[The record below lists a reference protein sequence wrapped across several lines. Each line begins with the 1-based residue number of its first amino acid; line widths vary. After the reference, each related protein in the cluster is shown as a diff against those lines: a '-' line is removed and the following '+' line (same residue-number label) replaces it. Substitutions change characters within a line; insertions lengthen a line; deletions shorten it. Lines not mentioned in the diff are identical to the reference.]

1 MGYRYTAAGNI
12 MSMKLLTVVVVF
24 GAFINEQCQANVSAS
39 GMSCIKNCMRECRPR
54 SSSTR
59 QVIQDIL
66 HEVEDFETTE
76 DAPKVEISDKELKD
90 GDGSD
95 NYDKKQ
101 AQAKE
106 EGGKIGKETT
116 DLGREL
122 KDVFGKE
129 PESED
134 VGKKEKLKEIMIK
147 DLKKKIEDMIIA
159 ETQTHNDVMAGDRV
173 EVIYEKGR
181 KQAFT
186 CAYSC
191 TAGGGCKVDY
201 LGPFRSEAISGTG
214 TCFPKANGG
223 FCVGTP
229 RECQDCNQAIVC

>member
-1 MGYRYTAAGNI
+1 MGYISESEYRYTAAGNI
-12 MSMKLLTVVVVF
+12 MSMKLLTVVVVL

-76 DAPKVEISDKELKD
+76 DAPKVEISDKELKE
-90 GDGSD
+90 S
-95 NYDKKQ
+95 
-101 AQAKE
+101 
-106 EGGKIGKETT
+106 
-116 DLGREL
+116 
-122 KDVFGKE
+122 KDVIGEE
-129 PESED
+129 PKSED

-223 FCVGTP
+223 FCIGTP

>member
-1 MGYRYTAAGNI
+1 MGKYISKSEYRYTAAGNI
-12 MSMKLLTVVVVF
+12 MSMKLLTVVVVL
-24 GAFINEQCQANVSAS
+24 GAFINEKCQANVSAS

-59 QVIQDIL
+59 QIIQDIL

-90 GDGSD
+90 GHGSD
-95 NYDKKQ
+95 NDDKKQ

-106 EGGKIGKETT
+106 EGRKIARKSKLGKIGKETT

-129 PESED
+129 PKSEE

-159 ETQTHNDVMAGDRV
+159 ETQSHNDVMAGDRV

-181 KQAFT
+181 KQAFS

-201 LGPFRSEAISGTG
+201 LGPLGARQSLE
-214 TCFPKANGG
+214 PE
-223 FCVGTP
+223 P
-229 RECQDCNQAIVC
+229 

>member
-1 MGYRYTAAGNI
+1 MGYISEAEYRDTAAGNI

-39 GMSCIKNCMRECRPR
+39 GMSCTKNCMRECRPR

-95 NYDKKQ
+95 NDDKKQ

-106 EGGKIGKETT
+106 EGRKIARKSKLGKIGKETT
-116 DLGREL
+116 DLGRER

-147 DLKKKIEDMIIA
+147 D
-159 ETQTHNDVMAGDRV
+159 
-173 EVIYEKGR
+173 
-181 KQAFT
+181 
-186 CAYSC
+186 
-191 TAGGGCKVDY
+191 
-201 LGPFRSEAISGTG
+201 
-214 TCFPKANGG
+214 
-223 FCVGTP
+223 
-229 RECQDCNQAIVC
+229 

>member
-1 MGYRYTAAGNI
+1 MGTQSTWGSEYRYTAAGTI
-12 MSMKLLTVVVVF
+12 MSMKLLTVVVVL

-106 EGGKIGKETT
+106 EGRKIARKSKLGKIGKETT
-116 DLGREL
+116 DLGRAREL

-134 VGKKEKLKEIMIK
+134 GGKKEKLKEIMIK

-191 TAGGGCKVDY
+191 TAGGVA
-201 LGPFRSEAISGTG
+201 R
-214 TCFPKANGG
+214 
-223 FCVGTP
+223 
-229 RECQDCNQAIVC
+229 